1 MRHALAMEW
10 QKLRPVHKTSR
21 TIAVAVALTIAVSAI
36 ITAAMA
42 SSAAHMSLLDRQT
55 FDPIGVSME
64 GANAAV
70 IAFAAFGVLCVTRE
84 YATGMIAMTFLA
96 QPGRLRVL
104 VSKLVTH
111 AGVAAVAGA
120 FAVIAAFG
128 VGQALLNTGGI
139 GADWSAPGLAP
150 ALAGGMCYLV
160 LVCIWG
166 VAVGALVRSSAA
178 GIIWMAFLLI
188 VAPIVVQ
195 ILPSNVVHVV
205 GRWLP
210 SIIGARAMSANAD
223 PYAFGHWTGLAVLS
237 GYVLATLVAGGWRLV
252 RVDP

>member
-21 TIAVAVALTIAVSAI
+21 TIAAAVALTISVSAI
-36 ITAAMA
+36 ITAANA
-42 SSAAHMSLLDRQT
+42 SSAAHMTAQAKQQ
-55 FDPIGVSME
+55 FDAVGVSME

-84 YATGMIAMTFLA
+84 YATGMIATTFLA

-104 VSKLVTH
+104 ASKLVTH

-120 FAVIAAFG
+120 LAVIAAFG
-128 VGQALLNTGGI
+128 VGQALLGTGGI
-139 GADWSAPGLAP
+139 GTSWSAHGLP
-150 ALAGGMCYLV
+150 AALVGGIGYLV

-195 ILPSNVVHVV
+195 ILPSDVVHHV

-210 SIIGARAMSANAD
+210 SIIGARAMSANSD
-223 PYAFGHWTGLAVLS
+223 PYAFDRWTGLGMLAA
-237 GYVLATLVAGGWRLV
+237 YAAATLVAGAWRMV